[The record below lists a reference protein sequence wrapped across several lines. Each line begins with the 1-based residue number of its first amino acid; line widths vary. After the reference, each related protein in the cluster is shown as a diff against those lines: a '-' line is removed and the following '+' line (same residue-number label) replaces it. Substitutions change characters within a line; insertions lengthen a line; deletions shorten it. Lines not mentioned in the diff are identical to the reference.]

1 MYVFCDITFVTVRQ
15 TGRHKGRQTYKQTGR
30 QRGRWTDRQ
39 TNRRVAPEFCPGGEP
54 SHLPI
59 VAIHSKVEFWS
70 DQQNLPVVEN
80 HTAVVTNVLV
90 HHRPIKCA

>member
-1 MYVFCDITFVTVRQ
+1 MDR
-15 TGRHKGRQTYKQTGR
+15 QTGR

-39 TNRRVAPEFCPGGEP
+39 ADREGDRQTDRRVAPEFGPGSEP
-54 SHLPI
+54 SHLSI

-90 HHRPIKCA
+90 HHRPIKKVHLLT

>member
-1 MYVFCDITFVTVRQ
+1 MDR
-15 TGRHKGRQTYKQTGR
+15 QTGR

-39 TNRRVAPEFCPGGEP
+39 TDREGDGQTDRQTDRRVAPEFRPGSEP
-54 SHLPI
+54 SHLSI
-59 VAIHSKVEFWS
+59 VAIHSKVDFWS

-90 HHRPIKCA
+90 HHRPIKKVRLLT